1 MGVTFVS
8 ASSQVSIISS
18 ASTISAMRLSY
29 LLFFLLLSTGLS
41 IAYAGVSIEEYDS
54 IELNASE
61 NEYDRIDPDISED
74 ELMKMLEDMGYDDN
88 TIDDLSGISD
98 LLDLIAGDNTEEHL
112 VDYDYKI
119 FGGEAFI
126 GDDIANTDAD
136 NLLYPD
142 IDYQDKLFDVEATE
156 SNSEETDDAQKN
168 NSDEDESEIVWVPA
182 AVVQYD
188 YEIIDLQEALDI
200 FDDADTQ
207 LDYQEDQNY
216 KMFVQKALDSS
227 VKFENIYEEQRIF
240 NIILL
245 SGISLICLIVMFG
258 LISLAISMF
267 SRLHPNNPTRP
278 DRNVKLVKTEGIV
291 KSYAKLPVEM
301 KNILP
306 SNVAYKQLYDV

>member
-61 NEYDRIDPDISED
+61 NEYDSIDPDISED

-98 LLDLIAGDNTEEHL
+98 LLDLIAADNTEEHL

-188 YEIIDLQEALDI
+188 YEIVDVQEALDI

-306 SNVAYKQLYDV
+306 SNVA